1 MQKMRSSER
10 KVQDR
15 KHTHLKKNLFFQRRG
30 IWIDSAKEPK
40 AMEGKTEG
48 KSKQKEK
55 RKTEI
60 W

>member
-1 MQKMRSSER
+1 MRKVRSSER

-15 KHTHLKKNLFFQRRG
+15 KDTHLKRNLFFQRRG
-30 IWIDSAKEPK
+30 IWIDSANEPK
-40 AMEGKTEG
+40 AMEG